1 MSWFKIVKTT
11 GREAGRGHFNDQNQ
25 WSSSMIK
32 CKSKS
37 ISFSRIS
44 LQSVC
49 LSVCGL
55 QVIKKVIKGNERR
68 PVETARGRESL
79 IILSIFY
86 MNFHNAIM
94 RPVWQKSI
102 LSRVPAYLTALRGDG
117 LQKRKKKTLSLGD
130 QSFAQWHK
138 SFHTYTC
145 GKKKQLITRGC
156 FTLGALKEMERAAR
170 RGRTSHHYLCV
181 HTRNLLLQSAAAAVS
196 NLAVPLQHQQ
206 GLDRPFSLI
215 VP

>member
-102 LSRVPAYLTALRGDG
+102 LSRVRLSNGSERRWITKKEKENTVARRPKLCTMA
-117 LQKRKKKTLSLGD
+117 QKFPHLHVQKKKTADHSRLLYTRGFERDGESSTEREDESSLSLC
-130 QSFAQWHK
+130 SHEEP
-138 SFHTYTC
+138 
-145 GKKKQLITRGC
+145 
-156 FTLGALKEMERAAR
+156 ALAKCS
-170 RGRTSHHYLCV
+170 GGG
-181 HTRNLLLQSAAAAVS
+181 Q
-196 NLAVPLQHQQ
+196 
-206 GLDRPFSLI
+206 
-215 VP
+215 